1 MSTIVFR
8 LGDFTFLSHLKHH
21 LKRLPFQLMSTRLKS
36 ILKQKSSSQK
46 RNEKSSMISQKPP
59 AWCPKFPTRN
69 SKISQIFTK
78 YFPIRRGVFMSFLW
92 ALFLW
97 PRCSDGD
104 RSTSEFSGFLSA
116 SHVQEI
122 LHHQI
127 RMTNFV

>member
-1 MSTIVFR
+1 MFPQKKAT
-8 LGDFTFLSHLKHH
+8 LFLSKLKHH

-36 ILKQKSSSQK
+36 ILKLKIIFPK
-46 RNEKSSMISQKPP
+46 KGMKKSSMISQKPP
-59 AWCPKFPTRN
+59 AWCPKFPRN

-78 YFPIRRGVFMSFLW
+78 YFRIRRGVFMSFLW